1 MLCLLRWHNAL
12 WLNYT
17 PAGGSG
23 SKGARCLKPKPRVC
37 LSLAKKKQNLLFTAE
52 PKWPGGLVGPSGGSS
67 GGCVF
72 FFFTLSLT
80 QAHARTPT
88 HVCGGSHSRTSGH
101 VHGRLQEFCVYSG
114 NKKWA
119 RNVNSGLS
127 DCRRTVA
134 VIDFYK
140 HPLQTSVWAE
150 RATAGHTHS
159 SRGQRERGTEKKK
172 KQCRE
177 NRARQHHLRAISW
190 LIVTFASVAINDT
203 NVCTRF

>member
-37 LSLAKKKQNLLFTAE
+37 LSLAKKNKKSAVYRRAKMARRT
-52 PKWPGGLVGPSGGSS
+52 SGTEQRQFGRLR
-67 GGCVF
+67 F

-101 VHGRLQEFCVYSG
+101 VHGRLQEFCIYSG

-159 SRGQRERGTEKKK
+159 SRGQRERGTGKKK
-172 KQCRE
+172 NSAEKTELGNITWERY
-177 NRARQHHLRAISW
+177 R
-190 LIVTFASVAINDT
+190 D
-203 NVCTRF
+203 

>member
-1 MLCLLRWHNAL
+1 MTQCTLVKLHAGRRQRVKRCTLPQAKAESLLEF
-12 WLNYT
+12 
-17 PAGGSG
+17 G
-23 SKGARCLKPKPRVC
+23 
-37 LSLAKKKQNLLFTAE
+37 KKKTKSAVYRRA
-52 PKWPGGLVGPSGGSS
+52 KMARRTSGTERRQFGRLRF
-67 GGCVF
+67 F

-159 SRGQRERGTEKKK
+159 SRGQRERGTGKKK
-172 KQCRE
+172 NSAEKTELGNITWERY
-177 NRARQHHLRAISW
+177 R
-190 LIVTFASVAINDT
+190 D
-203 NVCTRF
+203 

>member
-159 SRGQRERGTEKKK
+159 SRGQRERGTAKKK
-172 KQCRE
+172 NSAEKTELGNITWERY
-177 NRARQHHLRAISW
+177 R
-190 LIVTFASVAINDT
+190 D
-203 NVCTRF
+203 

>member
-1 MLCLLRWHNAL
+1 MTQCTLVKLH
-12 WLNYT
+12 
-17 PAGGSG
+17 AGRRQRV
-23 SKGARCLKPKPRVC
+23 KRCTLPQAKAE
-37 LSLAKKKQNLLFTAE
+37 SLFEFGKKNQKKNLLFTAE

-159 SRGQRERGTEKKK
+159 SRGQRERGTGKKK
-172 KQCRE
+172 NSAEKTELGNITWERY
-177 NRARQHHLRAISW
+177 R
-190 LIVTFASVAINDT
+190 D
-203 NVCTRF
+203 